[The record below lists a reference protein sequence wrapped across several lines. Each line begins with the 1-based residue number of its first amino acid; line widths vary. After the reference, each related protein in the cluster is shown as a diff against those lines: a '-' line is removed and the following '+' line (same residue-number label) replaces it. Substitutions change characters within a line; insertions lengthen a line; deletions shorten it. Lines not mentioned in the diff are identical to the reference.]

1 MPKSGTRKG
10 CKTQSGGGFKP
21 ADETSLEKGRRLN
34 IIIAGVVAIL
44 AVAVAFYWWDLG
56 ETKREF
62 LVLDLKG
69 KGALSQVTNEKSLG
83 GGTSGQVKRGPIQAS
98 SRPLDL
104 IIGHRPSQATMKHI
118 SPHPFGSCF
127 GTRPYCNL
135 LRQA

>member
-83 GGTSGQVKRGPIQAS
+83 GAPQARSNADLYKPVPDLWIS
-98 SRPLDL
+98 SSDTDRA
-104 IIGHRPSQATMKHI
+104 R
-118 SPHPFGSCF
+118 
-127 GTRPYCNL
+127 L
-135 LRQA
+135 L